1 MSSDP
6 TVQTQNDLGLR
17 AADTPDPV
25 NTASGTAEV
34 AEQERDLVLPAIFL
48 TGAALILAWL
58 DPLYFQFRSYPIE
71 TIVVVLV
78 ELALVWFAVW
88 RRNMALLYI
97 GVGLVLATLAVQS
110 VTQPSPLSVPI
121 VAIWPLRMLLV
132 VLVGVP
138 WAFLMRPP
146 GWLNRGLVAFVV
158 STVLVLGFWGGPA
171 TGAALFGWNVA
182 LPIVNFSPY
191 WLAIDSHNTVYAS
204 DTYGGVVW
212 VFDQSGSARG
222 TIRPAR
228 APAVGTP
235 GPGVLPVGIEEELRL
250 AHVSLLPT
258 PAPTVAGGPT
268 TGAVPGVPLLA
279 GFDFCGLAVDGGD
292 NLYTIDTSNPPT
304 FSILQFNPDG
314 NITGRWAMPSDYGPT
329 RGCIAADNKY
339 LYVASRFGA
348 ILVYDFDGNLL
359 RTIPVAYQPFGIA
372 PDHKGK
378 LLVLGPNLLNRIDPE
393 TSTIVTSTLPM
404 PQQNLTIPYQALAVL
419 QDGDVLVT
427 DVGNNQVLRINST
440 LDAIMAKLGGQGVWP
455 GEFQWPGGLAQD
467 AQGRIYIADAQNRVI
482 QRFDANGK
490 VEAIWWAARSYP
502 ENQTSS
508 DGDNY

>member
-1 MSSDP
+1 MSGKTGTRSSLALFAFAFPFRLYLWRKEAMSSDP

-17 AADTPDPV
+17 VAETPDPV
-25 NTASGTAEV
+25 NTATGTAEV
-34 AEQERDLVLPAIFL
+34 ATQQRDLVLPAIFL

-58 DPLYFQFRSYPIE
+58 DPLYFQFQPYPIE

-88 RRNMALLYI
+88 RRNMALLYV
-97 GVGLVLATLAVQS
+97 GVGFVLATLAVQS

-146 GWLNRGLVAFVV
+146 AWLNRGLVAFVV

-182 LPIVNFSPY
+182 LPIVKFLSL
-191 WLAIDSHNTVYAS
+191 LARDRQPQHSLCQRHLWWRSV
-204 DTYGGVVW
+204 GV
-212 VFDQSGSARG
+212 
-222 TIRPAR
+222 RPVRQRKRHHPAAR

-268 TGAVPGVPLLA
+268 TGAVPGVPVLA
-279 GFDFCGLAVDGGD
+279 GFDFCGLAVDGSD

-304 FSILQFNPDG
+304 FSVLRFDPDG
-314 NITGRWAMPSDYGPT
+314 NITGRWTTPSDYGPT

-372 PDHKGK
+372 PDHNGK
-378 LLVLGPNLLNRIDPE
+378 LLVLGPNLLNRIDPD
-393 TSTIVTSTLPM
+393 TV
-404 PQQNLTIPYQALAVL
+404 
-419 QDGDVLVT
+419 
-427 DVGNNQVLRINST
+427 
-440 LDAIMAKLGGQGVWP
+440 
-455 GEFQWPGGLAQD
+455 
-467 AQGRIYIADAQNRVI
+467 
-482 QRFDANGK
+482 
-490 VEAIWWAARSYP
+490 RS
-502 ENQTSS
+502 
-508 DGDNY
+508 